1 MKPARKRE
9 MVDEIRRAWQVSI
22 RRACEAL
29 PVDRSSYHYRS
40 KRSGQAV
47 LMKRIKEIAETRV
60 RYRLSP
66 HPCAATARGLARQP
80 QAGMPAYRE
89 MGLQLRNKSPKRR
102 VKAQL
107 REDRAAATAPNQ
119 VWAMDFVH
127 DQLFDGR
134 KIRILTVVDT
144 FTRLSPAIEVRQQ
157 FRGADVVAVL
167 ERVSREIGFPK
178 TIRLDN
184 GPEFISKELDLWAFM
199 RGVTLDF
206 SRPGKPTDNAFIE
219 SLNGKFRAECLN
231 ANWFLSLDEARRKC
245 EAWRRDY
252 NEVRPHSAIG
262 NQVPATLHRS
272 AGNPGQATVR

>member
-1 MKPARKRE
+1 
-9 MVDEIRRAWQVSI
+9 MVDEVRQVWQVSI
-22 RRACEAL
+22 RRACQAL
-29 PVDRSSYHYRS
+29 PVDRSTYHYRS

-60 RYRLSP
+60 RYGYRRIHVLLRREGWLVNSKRVCRL
-66 HPCAATARGLARQP
+66 
-80 QAGMPAYRE
+80 YRE

-107 REDRAAATAPNQ
+107 REDRSPASGPNQ

-134 KIRILTVVDT
+134 KIWILTLVDI

-157 FRGADVVAVL
+157 FRGADVVETL
-167 ERVSREIGFPK
+167 ERVSREIGYPK

-231 ANWFLSLDEARRKC
+231 ANWFRSLDEAQRKC

-262 NQVPATLHRS
+262 NQVPAMHHRS
-272 AGNPGQATVR
+272 AGYPGQAVAR